1 MRRPFPLAA
10 LTAPL
15 LAISALA
22 VLAAAAPAPV
32 HAYERQV
39 TLDVTLGWGWA
50 PTLDAPNHG
59 PAAGIGTAI
68 GFDNDA
74 WALGLY
80 AGWAVHPI
88 ATEATDETFH
98 VGLAGAEVLYY
109 FDILE
114 IVPFFGA
121 GIDVLPT
128 FDGANWGADFAAHLR
143 ISVDYLLSRELAI
156 GVDVRPYLLI
166 TDLASGALNPIYFT
180 FQARFSYLFEY

>member
-10 LTAPL
+10 IALLL
-15 LAISALA
+15 LAIPD
-22 VLAAAAPAPV
+22 AAS
-32 HAYERQV
+32 AYERQV
-39 TLDVTLGWGWA
+39 TLDLNAGWGWA
-50 PTLDAPNHG
+50 PLLDAPNHG
-59 PAAGIGTAI
+59 PTAGVGTAI

-74 WALGLY
+74 WALGVY

-88 ATEATDETFH
+88 ATEPGDEVFH
-98 VGLAGAEVLYY
+98 VGIAGAEVLYY

-121 GIDVLPT
+121 GLDVMPT
-128 FDGANWGADFAAHLR
+128 FDGSNWGADFAAHLR
-143 ISVDYLLSRELAI
+143 ISVDYLVSREIAI

-166 TDLASGALNPIYFT
+166 SDLVSAAINPIYFT